1 MGIVSMLTVSGV
13 VQGNRSVVDDA
24 GVTITLEQPAV
35 RIISLAP
42 HITELLY
49 AAGAGS
55 HIVGVDV
62 FSDHPDAAKEL
73 PRIGDFNAFDLEA
86 ILALQPDLIIAWQS
100 GNPLTSVS
108 KMQSL
113 GIPVFFSEPRK
124 LEDIASNIKQFGKL
138 AGTEVVANQIAEDYL
153 RQLSELRA
161 KYQGRYPVSVFYQ
174 IWHQPLMTING
185 EHIISHVIELCGGR
199 NIFSELSVLA
209 PSVDLEAV
217 LVSDPALIVAGG
229 VAASYPAWKQ
239 DWLRWPQLRAVKTG
253 SFLEVDPDLL
263 QRHTPRILQGA
274 KTLCVKIDD
283 IRKHGGNKR
292 ESLISNH

>member
-24 GVTITLEQPAV
+24 GVTISLEQPAV

-138 AGTEVVANQIAEDYL
+138 TGTEVVANQIAEDYL

-161 KYQGRYPVSVFYQ
+161 KYQGRHPVSVFYQ

-274 KTLCVKIDD
+274 KTLCEKIDD
-283 IRKHGGNKR
+283 IRKHGETSGN
-292 ESLISNH
+292 L